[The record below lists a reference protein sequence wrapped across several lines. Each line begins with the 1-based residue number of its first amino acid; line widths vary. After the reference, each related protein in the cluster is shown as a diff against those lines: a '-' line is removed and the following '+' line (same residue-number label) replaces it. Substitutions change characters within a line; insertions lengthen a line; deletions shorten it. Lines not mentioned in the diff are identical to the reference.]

1 MTSRKLVRTEIRDR
15 TVNPLLYGGASSNI
29 DRNTTLSNL
38 SALTTQV
45 MLSTALPLVKST
57 VVTNLT
63 FASATTAAG
72 TPTNW
77 WFALYDPAGAFISQS
92 KDQFTT
98 AWAANTVKSLPLTT
112 WTAVGSGA
120 SLKKIDTNVAYI
132 TTAQPH
138 GLATNDVVYVS
149 ISDAVFDGQWVVS
162 GTPTAYQ
169 FTYARTNA
177 NVTETAATGTVKK
190 IVATP
195 YVVPATGV
203 YRAAIMVKATTVP
216 SLAGVSLL
224 HANFAGETVTGV
236 AVASQT
242 SGTSLTTVAPTTIAT
257 PTTVANVPLVIA
269 S

>member
-1 MTSRKLVRTEIRDR
+1 MTTRKWVRTEINTR
-15 TVNPLLYGGASSNI
+15 TVNPLLLGNAYSNI

-45 MLSTALPLVKST
+45 MLSTALPLVKGA

-63 FASATTAAG
+63 FVSATTAAG

-77 WFALYDPAGAFISQS
+77 WFGLYDSAGNLISQS

-98 AWAANTVKSLPLTT
+98 AWGSATAKTLPLSTRT
-112 WTAVGSGA
+112 EVGGGA

-132 TTAQPH
+132 TTAAPH

-162 GTPTAYQ
+162 GTPSDTK

-190 IVATP
+190 IVDAPHMTTS
-195 YVVPATGV
+195 TGV

-216 SLAGVSLL
+216 TLAGISLL
-224 HANFAGETVTGV
+224 NTAVAGAVVTGV
-236 AVASQT
+236 KVASQT
-242 SGTSLTTVAPTTIAT
+242 SGSSLLSVAPATIAT
-257 PTTVANVPLVIA
+257 PTTVVNVPLVIA